1 MGSTQELK
9 LPPIFTDNFVVFG
22 ILMLLLAF
30 VFYTSSIKN
39 GFWKKFYVFFPSLLM
54 CYLLPSV
61 LSSFNIISPEWNAID
76 ETGNFILDENMKPTT
91 VKLSIYHVASRLL
104 LPAAL
109 ILLTLSI
116 DMKALFG
123 LGNKALIMFLTGT
136 FGVIIGGPIA
146 ILIMLYISPDVVG
159 GVGSDAVW
167 RGLSTI
173 AGSWIGGG
181 ANQTAML
188 EIYKYN
194 PSNYGAMVLV
204 DIVVANIWMAVLLFG
219 IGKSEKIDTWLKADN
234 TAIEKLKQKVTSYTD
249 SVSRMPSL
257 KDYMI
262 LLGIVFGAVGFSH
275 WCSLAIPDFLIYFF
289 PAVGDKSNML
299 STFGD
304 GFFWMVTVAT
314 ILGVILSFT
323 AIKSYEGIGASKI
336 GTVLIYI
343 LVASIG
349 MKMDLSSIV
358 SNPGLI
364 VVGVIWM
371 AVHAILLILVA
382 KIIKAPFFF
391 LAVGSQANIGGA
403 ASASI
408 VASAFHTSLASVGV
422 LLAIFGYII
431 GTYGAILS
439 AAMMEV
445 VSPK

>member
-30 VFYTSSIKN
+30 VFYTSSIKD
-39 GFWKKFYVFFPSLLM
+39 GFWKKFYAVFPSLLM
-54 CYLLPSV
+54 CYFLPSV
-61 LSSFNIISPEWNAID
+61 LSSLNIISPEWNAID

-116 DMKALFG
+116 DMKALFS
-123 LGNKALIMFLTGT
+123 LGSKSLIMFLTGT

-146 ILIMLYISPDVVG
+146 ILVMSYISPDVVG

-194 PSNYGAMVLV
+194 QSNYGAMVLV

-234 TAIEKLKQKVTSYTD
+234 TAIEKLKLKVTTYTD

-275 WCSLAIPDFLIYFF
+275 WCSIAIPDFLILII
-289 PAVGDKSNML
+289 PAIGDKSNML

-314 ILGVILSFT
+314 FLGVILSFT
-323 AIKSYEGIGASKI
+323 EIKSYEGMGASKI
-336 GTVLIYI
+336 GSILIYI

-364 VVGVIWM
+364 VVGLIWM
-371 AVHAILLILVA
+371 SVHVILLIIVA

-403 ASASI
+403 ASAPI

-439 AAMMEV
+439 AAMMEI